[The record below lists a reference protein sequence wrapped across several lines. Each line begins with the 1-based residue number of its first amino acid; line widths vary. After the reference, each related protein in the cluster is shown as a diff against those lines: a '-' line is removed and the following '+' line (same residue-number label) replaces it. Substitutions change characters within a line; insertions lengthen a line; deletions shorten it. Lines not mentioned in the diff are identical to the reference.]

1 MKDFLVFF
9 HATQYHHQDR
19 KCSFASQGPL
29 TLSNLT
35 LYEVSSSKESCLVND
50 NGEEK
55 ESVPHEALG

>member
-1 MKDFLVFF
+1 MCSFMQLNITIK
-9 HATQYHHQDR
+9 TG
-19 KCSFASQGPL
+19 KCSFASLGSL

-35 LYEVSSSKESCLVND
+35 LYEVSSSKESRLVND